1 MLPADDP
8 ERVPSISE
16 LLTELYTLR
25 AAASGP
31 EDWHRVRQLE
41 EKVHRTVWQQAVPNR
56 PDTRLGDVHGKAKRS
71 RPTAPHP

>member
-16 LLTELYTLR
+16 LLIELYTLR

-41 EKVHRTVWQQAVPNR
+41 EQVHRTMWRQAVLDR
-56 PDTRLGDVHGKAKRS
+56 EDTHLGDVHVKV
-71 RPTAPHP
+71 